1 MLFKRRFCLKWTSI
15 IIAYICIFLL
25 SYQLGTKQRRI
36 SVELVVREP
45 VHLIIKRLFNDHL
58 EYLNSSMVLSM
69 IREKLKQPLHFD
81 ATATANRNRTSAA
94 VRHGLVVFYDFT
106 YHHVFFQQFLWLY
119 SSWAQLPQQK
129 NIQNDLIVFV
139 SSWDIPEDFRKL
151 QNHTKTMDYHNRLKI
166 FPCTK
171 LVDSILNGDY
181 QLLQNFTLNFHMELA
196 RLFYWQQTRL
206 SSLLVFLI
214 DDCLE
219 KLRDYDLIFRVD
231 VDSFL
236 MPKFAYYQQPLS
248 VLMLG
253 EPIAHDGYTVNR
265 LERIRSYFSPRFN
278 TTIVAQSITIS
289 WFGPLRVLRDLTER
303 IALMAL
309 WLIKED
315 FTESERLHHLTYL
328 NYPSWYLDGILEYAA
343 SIVLSLEMNKQIQ
356 FDRFSPFDCQHS
368 LIHCLHVSLR
378 DPSHHLRLSKHSLQL
393 LTEIN
398 QSNLTSQERYIQRT
412 IVNSNGML
420 RSFFPSF
427 HPK

>member
-1 MLFKRRFCLKWTSI
+1 MLFKRRFCLRWTSI
-15 IIAYICIFLL
+15 IIAYVCIFLL

-36 SVELVVREP
+36 PVEPVLREP
-45 VHLIIKRLFNDHL
+45 VHLTIKRLFNDHL
-58 EYLNSSMVLSM
+58 EYLNSSIVLNM
-69 IREKLKQPLHFD
+69 IREKLKQPLHFNVNPI
-81 ATATANRNRTSAA
+81 TNRTSTV

-119 SSWAQLPQQK
+119 SSWTQLPQQRK
-129 NIQNDLIVFV
+129 NIQNDLIVFI
-139 SSWDIPEDFRKL
+139 SSWDIPEDFRNL
-151 QNHTKTMDYHNRLKI
+151 QNYTETRDSHNRLKI

-171 LVDSILNGDY
+171 LVDSILNGNY
-181 QLLQNFTLNFHMELA
+181 QLLRNFTLNFHMELA

-206 SSLLVFLI
+206 SSLLVFLT

-219 KLRDYDLIFRVD
+219 KLGDYDLIFRLD

-236 MPKFAYYQQPLS
+236 MPKFASYQQPSS

-253 EPIAHDGYTVNR
+253 EPIAHDRYTVNR
-265 LERIRSYFSPRFN
+265 LERIRSYFSSRSN
-278 TTIVAQSITIS
+278 TTIVPQSITIS

-315 FTESERLHHLTYL
+315 FTDSERLHHLTYL
-328 NYPSWYLDGILEYAA
+328 NYPSWYLDGILEYAS
-343 SIVLSLEMNKQIQ
+343 SIVLSLEMNQQIQ
-356 FDRFSPFDCQHS
+356 FDRYSPFDCQHS
-368 LIHCLHVSLR
+368 LTHCLHVSLR

-412 IVNSNGML
+412 IVNANGML
-420 RSFFPSF
+420 RSSFPSF